1 MAFRRLIK
9 NNKYFFFRIHVIE
22 RDNKIHIFFYLRPP
36 LLVLNSHSLNLQVI
50 MRKAC
55 LYFSTKQPAIIRYG
69 NKLTKT
75 AVGSHVC
82 WCDVNNGN
90 CISTDISYCYITR
103 NHAHTCIIVKT
114 LTEKYWAPSSDVS
127 CLRALNERQ
136 QCLSNVAER
145 YEMHV
150 PLLLLYFI
158 ICCCKGI
165 CFWNHSSDIFKTL
178 IIEEAWVSKSNTDKV
193 SMCTQYHLI
202 TLKQCLENKK
212 KDKPA

>member
-82 WCDVNNGN
+82 
-90 CISTDISYCYITR
+90 
-103 NHAHTCIIVKT
+103 
-114 LTEKYWAPSSDVS
+114 
-127 CLRALNERQ
+127 
-136 QCLSNVAER
+136 
-145 YEMHV
+145 
-150 PLLLLYFI
+150 
-158 ICCCKGI
+158 
-165 CFWNHSSDIFKTL
+165 
-178 IIEEAWVSKSNTDKV
+178 
-193 SMCTQYHLI
+193 
-202 TLKQCLENKK
+202 
-212 KDKPA
+212 